1 MGDPSQ
7 GLKQVYGS
15 TKPHPTYDDD
25 QTFDPDQTEYGEGT
39 PAITPTQGSLAD
51 SVPEDVRDN
60 PVVAKLLAEAERR
73 QKLTTGE
80 ITEAESAAPA
90 VEPIEAAPFGDDQT
104 LMDTHLPELQQPA
117 DDETIADDWTSEPLA
132 PEAHNPPPMAASDQQ
147 PVRSTSNDP
156 ARYGGESRL
165 LRGLA
170 RSLVDGGALSER
182 RAVSL
187 AMQARDGGV
196 GFMRALASDRASVDL
211 FAIYKV
217 IGELVGADPI
227 SSRNE
232 AVQRMTNSDW
242 LPAEMVEQWQILPLL
257 SDDPDTVM
265 LAAVDPFDIVALDWA
280 RARSGTQKV
289 RVTPIHPDVFYDSLG
304 RYHSLQ
310 EDVADGDGMFTPIS
324 VNWTKEDLERADLTH
339 MDIPAAVDYILH
351 TGFELGASDMH
362 IEPTGDGLI
371 VRCRVDGVLREEIKL
386 PRDAAAMVASR
397 IKVLANL
404 DVAERRKP
412 QDGRIGVAIQGHPID
427 VRVSSLPTVNG
438 EKMVLRLLDEGSLR
452 PRIED
457 IGLTDREMRTL
468 ADKISAPYGLI
479 LLSGPTGSGK
489 TTTLYSC
496 LAGIDRIGRNVVT
509 VEDPVEYRLKGV
521 HQTQVDEN
529 IGLTFS
535 GGLRAMLRQD
545 PDVIM
550 VGECRDKVM
559 AQMAVQASLTGHLV
573 FSTIHANDAVGVVSR
588 LMDMEIDPFLIANS
602 VSMTLAQRLLRVH
615 CPHCQTVV
623 DGREVISN
631 LRAEGVGSYKLERL
645 GISIAPDMPCIVTL
659 GCGHC
664 RHTGYVGRQAVFELL
679 AMDDET
685 RGAIMTNHFDLHE
698 FRRVARSGG
707 MQSMFE
713 HALILVE
720 EGRTSYSEVIRVLG
734 EA

>member
-1 MGDPSQ
+1 MGDPTL
-7 GLKQVYGS
+7 GLKQ
-15 TKPHPTYDDD
+15 TYDVAKQPPAIDEDATFDPAAVLDDD
-25 QTFDPDQTEYGEGT
+25 QTYDPAERLP
-39 PAITPTQGSLAD
+39 PATDGAAAQAASSLAE

-60 PVVAKLLAEAERR
+60 PVVAKLLAEAARR
-73 QKLTTGE
+73 QALTEDGG
-80 ITEAESAAPA
+80 TEFLSASAAPA
-90 VEPIEAAPFGDDQT
+90 
-104 LMDTHLPELQQPA
+104 LL
-117 DDETIADDWTSEPLA
+117 DDETIADPWVPPQQPDDAQTTDTAERAPAPLPA
-132 PEAHNPPPMAASDQQ
+132 MQDER
-147 PVRSTSNDP
+147 PVRSTSDDP

-217 IGELVGADPI
+217 IGELVGSDPI
-227 SSRNE
+227 ATRNE
-232 AVQRMTNSDW
+232 AVQRMTDAEW
-242 LPAEMVEQWQILPLL
+242 LPAEMAEQWQILPLATE
-257 SDDPDTVM
+257 DDETIT
-265 LAAVDPFDIVALDWA
+265 LAAVDPFDIIARDWA
-280 RARSGTQKV
+280 RARAGVEKV
-289 RVTPIHPDVFYDSLG
+289 NVTPIHPDVFFDSLG

-310 EDVADGDGMFTPIS
+310 EENSEADGMFTPIS
-324 VNWTKEDLERADLTH
+324 VNWSKDDIEHADLTH
-339 MDIPAAVDYILH
+339 MDIPAAVDFILH

-362 IEPTGDGLI
+362 IEPTADGLV
-371 VRCRVDGVLREEIKL
+371 VRCRVDGVLREEVKL
-386 PRDAAAMVASR
+386 PRDTASMIASR
-397 IKVLANL
+397 IKVMANL

-550 VGECRDKVM
+550 VGECRDKVT

-573 FSTIHANDAVGVVSR
+573 FSTIHANDAVGVASR

-623 DGREVISN
+623 DGREVLSN

-679 AMDDET
+679 ALDDET

-720 EGRTSYSEVIRVLG
+720 EGRTSYSEIIRVLG
-734 EA
+734 ES